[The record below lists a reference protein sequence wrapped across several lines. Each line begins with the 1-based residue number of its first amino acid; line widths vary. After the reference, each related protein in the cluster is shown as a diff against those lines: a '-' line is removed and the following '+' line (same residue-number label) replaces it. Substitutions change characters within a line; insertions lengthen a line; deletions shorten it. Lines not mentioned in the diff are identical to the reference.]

1 MDNLIIYK
9 IEIVI
14 YESFYLSL
22 SEQAN
27 KLASSNRNQR
37 TFELVKGEFVISPVV
52 FLGSCATHYFKHIVI
67 SV

>member
-37 TFELVKGEFVISPVV
+37 TFELIKAEFVISPVV
-52 FLGSCATHYFKHIVI
+52 FLGSCATHHFKWIVI